1 MAKKIVTL
9 YIDDT
14 SIRLLVAQGKQI
26 KKWAEMPLEPGLVKN
41 AIVINKEEVA
51 ARIKGLFKAQEIREN
66 RVNIGISGLHC
77 LSRPITLPQ
86 LPKDMLT
93 EAIIREAKRVLP
105 MPPEQLYLSWFPV
118 PGRDGKPQVFLV
130 AVPRKTADSLLKTLR
145 QAGLRPQFMNLKPLL
160 LAGSVKESTAIIA
173 DAQLTEFDI
182 VIMADGVPQPVR
194 TISFPDEA
202 MSWEKKLKV
211 VSEELDRTI
220 KFYNSN
226 NPEQPLAP
234 TVPIFVSGELAKQP
248 ELCQALSREMGHPV
262 LPLPSPLECPGGLDP
277 NRYMA
282 NISLAFQQLPSGKKA
297 EPSVTSLNSLPI
309 SYLPETFSLT
319 RVLAATGS
327 AVIIGII
334 VFLVMLIQSAAADT
348 LLLQKQLDTTIQRIT
363 REQGLV
369 DTIERLEQKVTEAEV
384 SRDSFTSALSSLET
398 LGNGVN
404 GNLELITESVPSPV
418 NLTRINYTTNML
430 IITGQSPSEKGI
442 LSYLDAL
449 NSSGGFTEITV
460 SDMTRISDELMN
472 FTLLG
477 DLKKPDTAAGDVE
490 VALKNLPATITLTKV
505 SYSDGTLTIN
515 GRSADEDQL
524 LFYLQ
529 SLEDSGRFSE
539 VTVTSMTR
547 IPGEGMDFVLV
558 IRRGVQN

>member
-442 LSYLDAL
+442 LSYLDVL

-477 DLKKPDTAAGDVE
+477 DLKKPGTAAGDVE

-505 SYSDGTLTIN
+505 SYSDGILTIN

-547 IPGEGMDFVLV
+547 IGDEGMDFVLV